1 MINCKNCSFEINEKD
16 SFCKE
21 CGAQIIRDRITI
33 KKLLSNL
40 LVTLGWDSY
49 FLITLRHLLYKPEI
63 VFKEYINGTRKKYA
77 NPFTF
82 FAIAIAV
89 SLFVFSQYSEQLI
102 KMFANVS
109 LQQTEMIDSALTDKI
124 KEMESGEIFGY
135 KNQDEFN
142 KSIMKFQFKYY
153 YLISFLLLPLYT
165 LIAFL
170 VFRRPYNFGEHLVI
184 NTYLQSITTF
194 LGVLLFIFSL
204 LSGFNVLTTG
214 LMILLFFYYSF
225 AYKRL
230 YKLTF
235 GQLLLKILKFI
246 GILLLFMITLLIITL
261 ISIVINK

>member
-40 LVTLGWDSY
+40 LVTLGWDSN
-49 FLITLRHLLYKPEI
+49 FLITLRHLLYKPQI
-63 VFKEYINGTRKKYA
+63 VFKEYINGTRKKYVD
-77 NPFTF
+77 PFTF
-82 FAIAIAV
+82 FAIAVAV
-89 SLFVFSQYSEQLI
+89 SLFVISQYSEQLI
-102 KMFANVS
+102 KMS
-109 LQQTEMIDSALTDKI
+109 TKLGLQQTEMTDSALTDKI
-124 KEMESGEIFGY
+124 KEVGSGEIFGY
-135 KNQDEFN
+135 KNQEEFT
-142 KSIMKFQFKYY
+142 KSMMKFQIKYY
-153 YLISFLLLPLYT
+153 NLISFLLLPLYT

-170 VFRRPYNFGEHLVI
+170 VFRKPYNFGEHLVI
-184 NTYLQSITTF
+184 NTYLQSIITF

-204 LSGFNVLTTG
+204 LSGINMIGTEI
-214 LMILLFFYYSF
+214 MILLFFYYSF

-246 GILLLFMITLLIITL
+246 GILLLFMIPLLIITV